1 MKFEKKTVYRAG
13 SIFIVSVV
21 ISIAVFLSDRGAGL
35 ERNQNGQVVLLREEH
50 GKGNKTEELEAKIG
64 NDCEKI
70 QIDLSEQ
77 EYSETEIAD
86 VFRDAEQKLEQMILG
101 KNTSLDEVRSD
112 LNLFSSI
119 PDTGISIEWDSD
131 RHQVIDSQGTIF
143 QDDLT
148 EDGTLVKLTAKLKY
162 KEQSEKYEFYV
173 RIFPARESKKEKI
186 VRELK
191 EAVQKEEED
200 TRTEKYL
207 ILPDEINGTKITWSH
222 EKNSGTVGILIA
234 GGGAA
239 VMVFV
244 SENQKKKEKKN
255 VLQGVVHIQS
265 TFNNTIVTSCDTQG
279 NAIAWASA
287 GGWGF

>member
-86 VFRDAEQKLEQMILG
+86 VFRDAEQKLGQMILG
-101 KNTSLDEVRSD
+101 ENTSLDEVRSD

-244 SENQKKKEKKN
+244 SENQKKKEKKKRESEEMRRDYPQIIN
-255 VLQGVVHIQS
+255 RFSLYIG
-265 TFNNTIVTSCDTQG
+265 
-279 NAIAWASA
+279 A
-287 GGWGF
+287 GCP

>member
-191 EAVQKEEED
+191 EAV
-200 TRTEKYL
+200 
-207 ILPDEINGTKITWSH
+207 
-222 EKNSGTVGILIA
+222 
-234 GGGAA
+234 
-239 VMVFV
+239 
-244 SENQKKKEKKN
+244 
-255 VLQGVVHIQS
+255 
-265 TFNNTIVTSCDTQG
+265 
-279 NAIAWASA
+279 
-287 GGWGF
+287 

>member
-1 MKFEKKTVYRAG
+1 M
-13 SIFIVSVV
+13 
-21 ISIAVFLSDRGAGL
+21 
-35 ERNQNGQVVLLREEH
+35 
-50 GKGNKTEELEAKIG
+50 
-64 NDCEKI
+64 
-70 QIDLSEQ
+70 
-77 EYSETEIAD
+77 
-86 VFRDAEQKLEQMILG
+86 
-101 KNTSLDEVRSD
+101 
-112 LNLFSSI
+112 
-119 PDTGISIEWDSD
+119 
-131 RHQVIDSQGTIF
+131 
-143 QDDLT
+143 
-148 EDGTLVKLTAKLKY
+148 KLTAKLKY

-244 SENQKKKEKKN
+244 SENK
-255 VLQGVVHIQS
+255 I
-265 TFNNTIVTSCDTQG
+265 
-279 NAIAWASA
+279 
-287 GGWGF
+287 

>member
-86 VFRDAEQKLEQMILG
+86 VFRDAEQKLGQMILG
-101 KNTSLDEVRSD
+101 ENTSLDEVRSD

-148 EDGTLVKLTAKLKY
+148 EDGTLVKLTAKL
-162 KEQSEKYEFYV
+162 V
-173 RIFPARESKKEKI
+173 
-186 VRELK
+186 
-191 EAVQKEEED
+191 
-200 TRTEKYL
+200 
-207 ILPDEINGTKITWSH
+207 
-222 EKNSGTVGILIA
+222 
-234 GGGAA
+234 
-239 VMVFV
+239 
-244 SENQKKKEKKN
+244 
-255 VLQGVVHIQS
+255 
-265 TFNNTIVTSCDTQG
+265 
-279 NAIAWASA
+279 
-287 GGWGF
+287 